1 MTKYLLIVSV
11 FFTLVRFVQAFQ
23 VHVSL
28 VCTGINVA
36 QLNVAKT
43 DGEMEVQKKRAVL
56 MTSPFLDCVTINTNP

>member
-11 FFTLVRFVQAFQ
+11 FFTLVRFVKAFQ

-43 DGEMEVQKKRAVL
+43 DGEMEVQKRAVL
-56 MTSPFLDCVTINTNP
+56 MTSPFLDCVTINTDP

>member
-43 DGEMEVQKKRAVL
+43 DGEMEVQKKGCL
-56 MTSPFLDCVTINTNP
+56 NDKPFFRLRNY